1 MDEEVAPTEES
12 ITTYI
17 KDIIIEGI
25 NESIDIEQ
33 HKNQIKGINTALE
46 KLKVVYKN
54 SIKEYNNKFTDEILD
69 TYSIS
74 KLKDMYDNTNT
85 KINLIIDI
93 PYETII
99 KGHIYFDIFLI
110 ALFNKK
116 NYLFNKV
123 FLNYDLLNKDNKDY
137 EEKKKLYDL
146 LYKVYYFIINKK
158 NENIEETLNNLNDE
172 LFSDD
177 DPETD
182 IYTGILVLFSKEN
195 NIFTKEIPI
204 FDCLINESNSNEY
217 SNIQNNI
224 NNINN
229 FQIKYPFLYIN
240 ITDFDKDKDN
250 NLLSYFERVTNRI
263 LFDIEFPF
271 ILNVDKHH
279 LYLNSI
285 ILVVEAPIYYICIYE
300 VNKNWY
306 AFYYDNTTNKYKYD
320 NIGVFNAIFKWHG
333 PGSEVESEKISL
345 NYMDNFVKK
354 HVIGLFYV

>member
-1 MDEEVAPTEES
+1 MEEEVAPTEES

-33 HKNQIKGINTALE
+33 HKNQINGINTALE

-93 PYETII
+93 PYINI
-99 KGHIYFDIFLI
+99 KRIYFDIFLI

-123 FLNYDLLNKDNKDY
+123 FLSYDLLNTSDNTEQNKKDIK
-137 EEKKKLYDL
+137 EVYDL
-146 LYKVYYFIINKK
+146 LYKVYYYIINKK
-158 NENIEETLNNLNDE
+158 VINFIETLNNLNDILSIE
-172 LFSDD
+172 NEDQ
-177 DPETD
+177 D
-182 IYTGILVLFSKEN
+182 IGIYLKDFY
-195 NIFTKEIPI
+195 FTKEIPI
-204 FDCLINESNSNEY
+204 LDYLINESNSNEY
-217 SNIQNNI
+217 SNIQKNI
-224 NNINN
+224 KNIKN
-229 FQIKYPFLYIN
+229 ITIEYPFLYIN
-240 ITDFDKDKDN
+240 ITNFDYNFDN
-250 NLLSYFERVTNRI
+250 NYKLLSYFESVDDRI

-285 ILVVEAPIYYICIYE
+285 ILVVEDPIYYICIYE
-300 VNKNWY
+300 VNNLWY
-306 AFYYDNTTNKYKYD
+306 AFYYDDTTNKYK
-320 NIGVFNAIFKWHG
+320 NHEIGVYDAIFKWNG
-333 PGSEVESEKISL
+333 PGTEVEFAQIPH